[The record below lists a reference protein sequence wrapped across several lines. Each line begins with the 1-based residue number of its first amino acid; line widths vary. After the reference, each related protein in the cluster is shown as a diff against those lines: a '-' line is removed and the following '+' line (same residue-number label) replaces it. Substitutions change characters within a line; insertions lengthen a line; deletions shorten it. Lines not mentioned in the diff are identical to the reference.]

1 MNELIAKLENLGA
14 FHIFFT
20 LSMVD
25 MRWPEIVTSI
35 LFQQGKNIVY
45 SSDCGGSTIS
55 SITIDGE
62 QYQDFVKRENIH
74 DLNKDNVLTGTRCFD
89 QRVKA
94 FIEKHCTRQNQ
105 FNVY

>member
-1 MNELIAKLENLGA
+1 
-14 FHIFFT
+14 
-20 LSMVD
+20 MVD
-25 MRWPEIVTSI
+25 MRWPEIVTS
-35 LFQQGKNIVY
+35 LLVQQRKHIVY

-74 DLNKDNVLTGTRCFD
+74 DLSKDNVLTGTRCFD

-94 FIEKHCTRQNQ
+94 FIKQHCTRQNQ